1 MLAQALV
8 LAPVVAVVA
17 GEPVVILLLMALTV
31 WFSMRVVPLIS
42 TLFNI
47 MYLLFN
53 DTYGHV
59 SIVQKNTYEECVT
72 AAELLGLVEDQY
84 AIFPNLD
91 DLPNGWQNFPT
102 GVTLTLGLVSSYGYN
117 LDFAKQSANNIV
129 NSQSNEQAKA
139 ILAGLSYDVYVAQ
152 VSLPAEQR
160 IVKYQAV
167 MDANNALAIETENRE
182 QAIAAATT
190 IDEINNIVN
199 PPTGIINIGRG
210 SAGPLDLNNSYYTEF
225 NSTSMTEAETELYV
239 PGTTTVIPYGSI
251 PYGFDSIGNCFAVGD
266 YLIQIREVATGSVIA
281 EFECPLAPANVDVA
295 F

>member
-1 MLAQALV
+1 MQKAIILFLGVQIYSLEAGQTAEQVAAASGITDPALYQEFAESDFDSACYSFSGAFT
-8 LAPVVAVVA
+8 LVA
-17 GEPVVILLLMALTV
+17 GVVG
-31 WFSMRVVPLIS
+31 F
-42 TLFNI
+42 
-47 MYLLFN
+47 
-53 DTYGHV
+53 D
-59 SIVQKNTYEECVT
+59 
-72 AAELLGLVEDQY
+72 
-84 AIFPNLD
+84 LD
-91 DLPNGWQNFPT
+91 K
-102 GVTLTLGLVSSYGYN
+102 
-117 LDFAKQSANNIV
+117 AKQIAEIIV
-129 NSQSNEQAKA
+129 NAQSNEAAKA
-139 ILAGLSYDVYVAQ
+139 TLSGLSYDVYVAQ